1 MNDPLGAYESIQ
13 DSLLKYIGTAFGVE
27 SPTFHEE
34 RIRLLRGE
42 RGVFREPLVQP
53 LPEYQ
58 RGATVETLADEDLPG
73 MSPSARAAFKA
84 LVASELFAHGGSL
97 YRHQQDMLRLALG
110 GKHCVVTTG
119 TGSGKTEAFLLPL
132 IASLVRDLEV
142 AEPAAQGNAG
152 WWSDK
157 FEEKHVLG
165 NRRREIWGERRP
177 AAIKALVLY
186 PMNALVE
193 DQMSRLRVALDFE
206 RARAA
211 YGGND
216 AYFKGNRLTF
226 GRYIGATV
234 ETGRKPDG
242 NPADNAGRRKIKSI
256 RDRLD
261 DIRRTYETVKAL
273 LRDAAADKRDELLEL
288 MSFFPVVEPRAG
300 EMLHRWEMQDTPPDI
315 LITNFTMLSIMMM
328 RTLEAGMFDQ
338 TRQWLEGD
346 PHRRDAGIPPTRVFH
361 LVVDELHLYRGTA
374 GTEIAYL
381 LRLLLNR
388 LGISPES
395 QQLKILASS
404 ASLDDGNATF
414 EYLRN
419 FFGVGASTEE
429 TRERFEVISGDPVA
443 ATHDGSSL
451 PPAIRDRCLAMA
463 DRGTLPS
470 EEEFRGLAEAIST
483 DPSSDSLRNACR
495 DDTGRLVAVR
505 AGEMAARLFAGVDTA
520 AHDLSHAMRLL
531 MRTLAVAEGKSLPRF
546 RVHWLVRNVDGVWAR
561 CKPEDEMHQR
571 DPARTVG
578 SLTLDPR
585 IGSEPAEDTATLEC
599 LYCEC
604 CGTLYLAGY
613 KTRLTPDGRTWQLG
627 RYDANPNRSL
637 YDPVPETTAQA
648 PYSDLIVFWPG
659 PEAANPSADKLK
671 WKQAKLSALR
681 AKNGCGWDVTNEERT
696 NARWRFATLE
706 ARTGI
711 LTIYPRRIERDAAVL
726 NCGDEIPGLM
736 YRLDGVS
743 PGDERDYSAMPHQ
756 CARCE
761 TDYGDRLGNLS
772 PVRSFRTGMNKYL
785 QLLTKH
791 LFRELPETARE
802 LVAFSDSREA
812 AAVLSHAVEKE
823 NWQDSL
829 RACIT
834 SAPDHIE
841 YDVEDCRLRLDD
853 IACLQSL
860 TDGLGPDT
868 PVAEGQ
874 QLLGRRIESI
884 NANTQGRLIQA
895 IGHLTAVYDD
905 RKPVNAFDQ
914 LRMNSARDDGRRFF
928 CALTGFQPAIPLHEL
943 IGYGLTSDN
952 QNPEPLV
959 VKAFRKS
966 GLCPF
971 SPLKTEQAATV
982 RDEHGNSHSIHWTR
996 GLRDNEARP
1005 LAFDSAAAAEA
1016 FRNSLAR
1023 QVGRA
1028 LSARMTYD
1036 VETQG
1041 FGWLRYRPPLAGA
1054 AGISRGLFRECCDG
1068 VVRILMEIYRTEPPL
1083 FAGAPAEPWLDGG
1096 GRVVIGDG
1104 ANLGTK
1110 KKRVRDY
1117 LQGVAM
1123 RHQIG
1128 VWEVLRDAVHDH
1140 FTAVHDGQPDG
1151 FVVKLLKLSYT
1162 PITRDDPFWRCS
1174 RCRRV
1179 HLHESCGVCTRCCG
1193 DLVQATEAASV
1204 LRDAHYYATE
1214 AMKGALPRLHCEEL
1228 TGQTDSPAQRQRHF
1242 RDLFIHDENILGA
1255 GRAIPER
1262 RARRDFD
1269 KIDVLS
1275 VTTTMEVG
1283 VDIGSLVAVMLA
1295 NMPPERF
1302 NYQQRAGRAGRQG
1315 QRFATV
1321 LTFCRANS
1329 HDRYYF
1335 ERPEAMINDPPP
1347 GPFLSMKAGNELIC
1361 RRLAA
1366 KEVLRVAFRDG
1377 VGVTPDEHE
1386 GPPDSHGEFGKVASF
1401 GTERRAA
1408 LKRWISSDEGRAY
1421 AETVCHRLTR
1431 GTDIDEHA
1439 IARFLL
1445 DRGPE
1450 GLCARVALVADSKEF
1465 SELHLANRLAEAGV
1479 LPNFGMPTRIRRLY
1493 CHAPRHGWEG
1503 QEPTGIDRDLDLA
1516 LSEFEPGARRTKD
1529 KLTYEPVGL
1538 VGRLKWSLGNRC
1550 WTADPEPVNNE
1561 RWQMFCPRCSYFRDE
1576 EALAEHGDDPFGD
1589 LGLIDISGR
1598 ATCPRCGERIFAR
1611 RAATPVSFFT
1621 KPDPEDGPEGDGG
1634 GRSGR
1639 AHFAFNV
1646 GDAGIGPEVAY
1657 PEGSKTRLEL
1667 VQQGRVYT
1675 LNRGVTEDGAG
1686 FPFQVVSQDAE
1697 RRTEYFQLGDGRIR
1711 GTTHWKH
1718 APDSPTA
1725 LPAWLMA
1732 SKTTDVLRIR
1742 PSATPLFCMLNP
1754 LHESPTVSA
1763 SLRTAYYSAATILIK
1778 AMAAELDVSPEEVD
1792 IISLHQCSV
1801 DGADRPDAR
1810 IDEIDDGSFVGEM
1823 ILADHLA
1830 NGAGFT
1836 RWLRDHWTGLLSR
1849 ILSGHAWPAFKA
1861 DCDCGSACYRCLL
1874 GYRNRPLH
1882 PYLDLPLGRD
1892 LLAVM
1897 QGDHPIDQFTRP
1909 RTAMERFVKMS
1920 PGFEIVPGDRP
1931 AFRYPRTGI
1940 GYLVVHPFW
1949 QRRYPRD
1956 ETRAAYAGYRI
1967 IDSFNLTRHPGWCRR
1982 EIIAAVDRGAVS
1994 DLTPFPVVA
2003 PAESGP
2009 HVVDAPQAVVS
2020 PVPPDHAF
2028 DSPRTRY
2035 LLRLTTI
2042 EGREQLAEGKIK
2054 ATTDGRLFFTP
2065 RGNGDAREFVAARE
2079 DMLRLID
2086 GMLGEGTRA

>member
-13 DSLLKYIGTAFGVE
+13 DSLLKYVGTAFGVE

-42 RGVFREPLVQP
+42 GGVFHEPLVQP
-53 LPEYQ
+53 LPEYH
-58 RGATVETLADEDLPG
+58 RGATVEALTEEDLPG

-84 LVASELFAHGGSL
+84 LVASELFSHGGSL
-97 YRHQQDMLRLALG
+97 YRHQQDMLRLSLG

-142 AEPAAQGNAG
+142 AAAAQGNPG
-152 WWSDK
+152 WWNNRYGD
-157 FEEKHVLG
+157 EHVLG
-165 NRRREIWGERRP
+165 NRRRELWGERRP

-193 DQMSRLRVALDFE
+193 DQISRLRVALDFE

-211 YGGND
+211 YRANES
-216 AYFKGNRLTF
+216 YFKGNRLTF

-242 NPADNAGRRKIKSI
+242 DPANNAGRRKITSV
-256 RDRLD
+256 RNRLE
-261 DIRRTYETVKAL
+261 DIRRTYEMVKTL
-273 LRDAAADKRDELLEL
+273 LRDAAAEKRDELLEL
-288 MSFFPVVEPRAG
+288 MSFFPVVEPDAG

-328 RTLEAGMFDQ
+328 RTLEAGMFDH

-346 PHRRDAGIPPTRVFH
+346 PHRSDACIPPTRFFH

-388 LGISPES
+388 LGITPES
-395 QQLKILASS
+395 RQLKILASS
-404 ASLDDGNATF
+404 ASLDQENATF
-414 EYLRN
+414 SYLRN
-419 FFGVGASTEE
+419 FFGVGTTPEE
-429 TRERFEVISGDPVA
+429 TRERFEIISGNPIA
-443 ATHDGSSL
+443 AMHEGSSL
-451 PPAIRDRCLAMA
+451 PPAIRDRCVAMA

-470 EEEFRGLAEAIST
+470 DEDLRNLAEEISA
-483 DPSSDSLRNACR
+483 DPVCGDSLRNACR
-495 DDTGRLVAVR
+495 DHTGRLVAVK
-505 AGEMAARLFAGVDTA
+505 AGEMAARLFAGVDTT
-520 AHDLSHAMRLL
+520 AHNPSRAMRLV
-531 MRTLAVAEGKSLPRF
+531 MRALAVSEGKSLPRF

-561 CKPEDEMHQR
+561 CNPDHEMKHR

-585 IGSEPAEDTATLEC
+585 IGSESTANTATLEC

-613 KTRLTPDGRTWQLG
+613 KTRLTDDGRTWQLG
-627 RYDANPNRSL
+627 PYDANPNRSL
-637 YDPVPETTAQA
+637 YDPIPETTAQA
-648 PYSDLIVFWPG
+648 LYSDLIVFWPG
-659 PEAANPSADKLK
+659 PATANPSADALR

-681 AKNGCGWDVTNEERT
+681 TKHGNGWDVTNQERT
-696 NARWRFATLE
+696 DARWRFATLN
-706 ARTGI
+706 AQTGI
-711 LTIYPRRIERDAAVL
+711 LTVHSNRQARDATVRE
-726 NCGDEIPGLM
+726 CGDEISGLM
-736 YRLDGVS
+736 YRLDGLS
-743 PGDERDYSAMPHQ
+743 PDDERDYSAMPHQ

-761 TDYGDRLGNLS
+761 SDYGEHLGNLS

-785 QLLTKH
+785 QLLAKH

-812 AAVLSHAVEKE
+812 AAVLAHAVEKE

-829 RACIT
+829 RTCIT
-834 SAPDHIE
+834 SAPDHIG
-841 YDVEDCRLRLDD
+841 YDLEDCRLTLDD
-853 IACLQSL
+853 IACLRSL
-860 TDGLGPDT
+860 TEGLGPDT
-868 PVAEGQ
+868 PAAEGQ
-874 QLLGRRIESI
+874 RLLCRRIEGI
-884 NANTQGRLIQA
+884 DAHTQQRLLQA
-895 IGHLTAVYDD
+895 IGHLAAIYED
-905 RKPVNAFDQ
+905 RQPVNAFDQ
-914 LRMNSARDDGRRFF
+914 LRMNAARESGRRFLH
-928 CALTGFQPAIPLHEL
+928 ALAEFRPAIPLHRL
-943 IGYGLTSDN
+943 IGYGLTTDN
-952 QNPEPLV
+952 HNPEPLIV
-959 VKAFRKS
+959 NNLRTS

-982 RDEHGNSHSIHWTR
+982 RDDQGTEQSVHWTR
-996 GLRDNEARP
+996 GLRDTEHRP
-1005 LAFDSAAAAEA
+1005 IAFDSAAAADA
-1016 FRNSLAR
+1016 FKNVLAR

-1041 FGWLRYRPPLAGA
+1041 FGWLHYRPPFAAA
-1054 AGISRGLFRECCDG
+1054 AGVSRELFRECCDG

-1083 FAGAPAEPWLDGG
+1083 FAGAPADAWLDGG
-1096 GRVVIGDG
+1096 GRVQIGDG
-1104 ANLGTK
+1104 PNLGTK
-1110 KKRVRDY
+1110 KKRIRNY
-1117 LQGVAM
+1117 LRQVAI
-1123 RHQIG
+1123 RHRIGDWQI
-1128 VWEVLRDAVHDH
+1128 LRDAVHDH
-1140 FTAVHDGQPDG
+1140 FNAVHNGQLDG
-1151 FVVKLLKLSYT
+1151 FVVRLLELSYT
-1162 PITRDDPFWRCS
+1162 PISEDDPFWRCT

-1193 DLVQATEAASV
+1193 ELVQALEPAVV
-1204 LRDAHYYATE
+1204 LRDDHYYATE

-1242 RDLFIHDENILGA
+1242 RDLFINDENIPGA

-1366 KEVLRVAFRDG
+1366 KEVLRFAFRNG

-1386 GPPDSHGEFGKVASF
+1386 GPPDSHGEFGKVAFF

-1408 LKRWISSDEGRAY
+1408 LQHWILSDEGRSY

-1431 GTDIDEHA
+1431 GTDINEHA
-1439 IARFLL
+1439 IAAFLL
-1445 DRGPE
+1445 DPGPK
-1450 GLCARVALVADSKEF
+1450 GLLARIALVADSQEF

-1479 LPNFGMPTRIRRLY
+1479 LPNFGMPTRIRHLY
-1493 CHAPRHGWEG
+1493 CYAPRYGWEG

-1538 VGRLKWSLGNRC
+1538 VGRLKWSHGDRC
-1550 WTADPEPVNNE
+1550 WTADPAPVSNE

-1576 EALAEHGDDPFGD
+1576 EALAEQGDVPFGD
-1589 LGLIDISGR
+1589 RGLLDGSGR

-1611 RAATPVSFFT
+1611 RAVTPVSFFT
-1621 KPDPEDGPEGDGG
+1621 RPDPEDGPEGDGG

-1639 AHFAFNV
+1639 THFAFNV
-1646 GDAGIGPEVAY
+1646 GDAGIGPEVTH
-1657 PEGSKTRLEL
+1657 PEGSHTRLEL

-1686 FPFQVVSQDAE
+1686 FPFQVVLDAE
-1697 RRTEYFQLGDGRIR
+1697 SRDRYFRLGDGRVY
-1711 GTTHWKH
+1711 GATHWNH

-1725 LPAWLMA
+1725 RPSWLMA

-1742 PSATPLFCMLNP
+1742 PSATPTFCMLNP

-1801 DGADRPDAR
+1801 DGTDRPDSR
-1810 IDEIDDGSFVGEM
+1810 IDKMDDGSFVGEM

-1830 NGAGFT
+1830 NGAGFA
-1836 RWLRDHWTGLLSR
+1836 RWMNDNWTVLLGR
-1849 ILSGHAWPAFKA
+1849 ILSDHAWPAFKA

-1882 PYLDLPLGRD
+1882 PYLDLLLGRD

-1897 QGDHPIDQFTRP
+1897 HGNHPIDQYARP
-1909 RTAMERFVKMS
+1909 RAAMERFVTLF
-1920 PGFEIVPGDRP
+1920 PGFEVVPGDHP
-1931 AFRYPRTGI
+1931 AFRYGRTGI

-1949 QRRYPRD
+1949 QSRYPHA
-1956 ETRAAYAGYRI
+1956 EIRAAFAGYRI
-1967 IDSFNLTRHPGWCRR
+1967 IDSFNLMRHPGWCRR
-1982 EIIAAVDRGAVS
+1982 EIIASVDRGVAS
-1994 DLTPFPVVA
+1994 DLTPFPIVA
-2003 PAESGP
+2003 QAEARP
-2009 HVVDAPQAVVS
+2009 PVADAPQPILS
-2020 PVPPDHAF
+2020 PVPPDHPF

-2035 LLRLTTI
+2035 LLRLTI
-2042 EGREQLAEGKIK
+2042 GGREQLVEGKIK
-2054 ATTDGRLFFTP
+2054 ATTDGQLFFTP

-2079 DMLRLID
+2079 DMLHSIE
-2086 GMLGEGTRA
+2086 GMLGAATPA

>member
-1 MNDPLGAYESIQ
+1 MKDPLGAYESIQ
-13 DSLLKYIGTAFGVE
+13 DSLLRYVGTAFGVE
-27 SPTFHEE
+27 SRTFHEE
-34 RIRLLRGE
+34 RIRLLRGVG
-42 RGVFREPLVQP
+42 GVFREPLIQP

-58 RGATVETLADEDLPG
+58 RGVTVEALTEKDLPG
-73 MSPSARAAFKA
+73 MSSAARSAFKA
-84 LVASELFAHGGSL
+84 LVGSELFAHGGSL
-97 YRHQQDMLRLALG
+97 YRHQQDMLRLSLG

-132 IASLVRDLEV
+132 IASLVRDLEAAV
-142 AEPAAQGNAG
+142 PAAQGDPG
-152 WWSDK
+152 WWSDR
-157 FEEKHVLG
+157 FEDKHVLG
-165 NRRREIWGERRP
+165 NRRRELWGERRP

-206 RARAA
+206 RAVEA
-211 YGGND
+211 YGTND
-216 AYFKGNRLTF
+216 AYFNGNRLTF

-234 ETGRKPDG
+234 ETGRKPLRS
-242 NPADNAGRRKIKSI
+242 PTDNAGRRKVKSV
-256 RDRLD
+256 RKRLD
-261 DIRRTYETVKAL
+261 EIRRSYEMVKAL
-273 LRDAAADKRDELLEL
+273 LRVAAPDKRKELLEL

-300 EMLHRWEMQDTPPDI
+300 EMLHRWEMQETPPDI
-315 LITNFTMLSIMMM
+315 LITNFTMMSIMMM
-328 RTLEAGMFDQ
+328 RTLEAGMFDH

-346 PHRRDAGIPPTRVFH
+346 PHRHDASIPPTRVFH

-388 LGISPES
+388 LGISPNS
-395 QQLKILASS
+395 RQLKILASS
-404 ASLDDGNATF
+404 ASLDVGDRTF

-419 FFGVGASTEE
+419 FFGVGASPDE
-429 TRERFEVISGDPVA
+429 TRERFEVISGDLVA
-443 ATHDGSSL
+443 ATHDRSFL
-451 PPAIRDRCLAMA
+451 PPAIRDRCLAIA
-463 DRGTLPS
+463 DRGARSS
-470 EEEFRGLAEAIST
+470 EEEISDLAEDISAHP
-483 DPSSDSLRNACR
+483 DSGDSLRNACR

-505 AGEMAARLFAGVDTA
+505 TGEMASSLFEGVDPA
-520 AHDLSHAMRLL
+520 AHDLPHAMRVL
-531 MRTLAVAEGKSLPRF
+531 MQALAASQGKSFPRF
-546 RVHWLVRNVDGVWAR
+546 RVHWLVRNIDGVWAR
-561 CKPEDEMHQR
+561 CKPDNEMQHL
-571 DPARTVG
+571 DPTRTVG
-578 SLTLDPR
+578 RLTLDPR
-585 IGSEPAEDTATLEC
+585 IGSEPAEEAATLEC

-613 KTRLTPDGRTWQLG
+613 KTRLTSDSKFWQLG
-627 RYDANPNRSL
+627 PYDANPNRSL
-637 YDPVPETTAQA
+637 YDPIPETTAQA
-648 PYSDLIVFWPG
+648 SYSDLIVFWPG
-659 PEAANPSADKLK
+659 PEFANPAADRLN
-671 WKQAKLSALR
+671 WKQATLSALR
-681 AKNGCGWDVTNEERT
+681 AKNGRGWDVTNDDRT
-696 NARWRFATLE
+696 NARWRFAALD

-711 LTIYPRRIERDAAVL
+711 LTICASRKERDAAVR
-726 NCGDEIPGLM
+726 NCGDKIPGLI
-736 YRLDGVS
+736 YNLVQL
-743 PGDERDYSAMPHQ
+743 PPIDERNYSAMPHQ

-791 LFRELPETARE
+791 LFRELPATARE

-812 AAVLSHAVEKE
+812 AAVLSYAVEKE

-834 SAPDHIE
+834 SAPDRIE
-841 YDVEDCRLRLDD
+841 YDVEGCRLRLDD

-860 TDGLGPDT
+860 TEGLGPDT

-895 IGHLTAVYDD
+895 IGQLTAVYDD

-914 LRMNSARDDGRRFF
+914 LRMNSARDGGRRFF

-943 IGYGLTSDN
+943 IGYALTPDN

-959 VKAFRKS
+959 VKTFREN

-971 SPLKTEQAATV
+971 SPLKTEQAALV
-982 RDEHGNSHSIHWTR
+982 RDEAGVQQFLHWTR
-996 GLRDNEARP
+996 GLRDNGAKP
-1005 LAFDSAAAAEA
+1005 IAFDSAAAADA
-1016 FRNSLAR
+1016 FKNTLAR

-1041 FGWLRYRPPLAGA
+1041 FGWLHYQPPLAGA
-1054 AGISRGLFRECCDG
+1054 TGLSRDLFRECCDG

-1083 FAGAPAEPWLDGG
+1083 FAGALTEPWIDGG
-1096 GRVVIGDG
+1096 GRVAIGDG

-1110 KKRVRDY
+1110 KKRIRTY
-1117 LQGVAM
+1117 LKQIAI
-1123 RHQIG
+1123 RHQISD
-1128 VWEVLRDAVHDH
+1128 WTVLRDAVHDQ
-1140 FTAVHDGQPDG
+1140 FTAVHGGQRDG
-1151 FVVKLLKLSYT
+1151 FVVPLLELFYS
-1162 PITRDDPFWRCS
+1162 PITPVDPFWRCS

-1179 HLHESCGVCTRCCG
+1179 HLHRSCGVCTRCCAE
-1193 DLVQATEAASV
+1193 LVQADQAAAM
-1204 LRDAHYYATE
+1204 LRDGHYYAME

-1242 RDLFIHDENILGA
+1242 RNLFIHEETIPAA
-1255 GRAIPER
+1255 GRVVPER
-1262 RARRDFD
+1262 PARRDFD

-1335 ERPEAMINDPPP
+1335 ERPEAMINDPPL
-1347 GPFLSMKAGNELIC
+1347 GPFLSMKSGNELIC

-1366 KEVLRVAFRDG
+1366 KEVLRVAFRDC
-1377 VGVTPDEHE
+1377 VVEAPDDHT
-1386 GPPDSHGEFGKVASF
+1386 GPPDSHGEFGKVSSF
-1401 GTERRAA
+1401 GPERRGAI
-1408 LKRWISSDEGRAY
+1408 RQWISSEEGRSY
-1421 AETVCHRLTR
+1421 AQIVCRRLTC

-1439 IARFLL
+1439 IAEFLL
-1445 DRGPE
+1445 DLGPE
-1450 GLCARVALVADSKEF
+1450 GLCARVAMVADSTEF

-1493 CHAPRHGWEG
+1493 CHAPKDGWEG

-1529 KLTYEPVGL
+1529 KLTYEPVGF
-1538 VGRLKWSLGNRC
+1538 VGRLKWSHRNRC
-1550 WTADPEPVNNE
+1550 WTADPEPVSNV
-1561 RWQMFCPRCSYFRDE
+1561 RWQMFCPRCSYFLDE
-1576 EALAEHGDDPFGD
+1576 EALAEHGDVPFGVQ
-1589 LGLIDISGR
+1589 GLIDGNGR
-1598 ATCPRCGERIFAR
+1598 AKCPRCGEQIFAR

-1646 GDAGIGPEVAY
+1646 GDAGIGPEITY
-1657 PEGSKTRLEL
+1657 PDRCKTRLEL

-1686 FPFQVVSQDAE
+1686 FPFQVVSHAPE
-1697 RRTEYFQLGDGRIR
+1697 RKNEYYQLGDGRVY

-1718 APDSPTA
+1718 SPGSQTA
-1725 LPAWLMA
+1725 RPTWLMA
-1732 SKTTDVLRIR
+1732 SKTTDVIRIR
-1742 PSATPLFCMLNP
+1742 PSKTPLFCMLNP

-1792 IISLHQCSV
+1792 IISLHQCSA
-1801 DGADRPDAR
+1801 DGTDRPDPR

-1830 NGAGFT
+1830 NGAGFA
-1836 RWLRDHWTGLLSR
+1836 RWIRDNWTDLLGR
-1849 ILSGHAWPAFKA
+1849 ILSGHIWPAFKA

-1897 QGDHPIDQFTRP
+1897 HGSHPVDQFTRP
-1909 RTAMERFVKMS
+1909 RKAMERFVKMF
-1920 PGFEIVPGDRP
+1920 PGLEVQPGDRP
-1931 AFRYPRTGI
+1931 AFRNTTTGV
-1940 GYLVVHPFW
+1940 GYIVVHPFW
-1949 QRRYPRD
+1949 QGRCPQAEIR
-1956 ETRAAYAGYRI
+1956 TAYAGYRI
-1967 IDSFNLTRHPGWCRR
+1967 INSFNLTRHPGWCWRS
-1982 EIIAAVDRGAVS
+1982 IIAAVDGGVAS

-2003 PAESGP
+2003 SAESGSP
-2009 HVVDAPQAVVS
+2009 VVETPRPILS
-2020 PVPPDHAF
+2020 PVPPNHPF

-2035 LLRLTTI
+2035 LLRLTI
-2042 EGREQLAEGKIK
+2042 DGREQLTEGKIK
-2054 ATTDGRLFFTP
+2054 AMHDGRLFFTP
-2065 RGNGDAREFVAARE
+2065 RGNGDAREFIAAWE

-2086 GMLGEGTRA
+2086 GMLVDGTRA